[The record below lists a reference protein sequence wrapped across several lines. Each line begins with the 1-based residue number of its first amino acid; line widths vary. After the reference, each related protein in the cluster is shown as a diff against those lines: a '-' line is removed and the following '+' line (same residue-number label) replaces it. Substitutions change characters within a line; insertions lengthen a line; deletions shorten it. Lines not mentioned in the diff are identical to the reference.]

1 MQTFN
6 GTTNWRQ
13 RRLGSFV
20 KSYYADHVS
29 NKWQTLIPQYRS
41 IETGQTVLLVHF
53 LFTSRFNLFFS
64 NRRG

>member
-1 MQTFN
+1 MQTVLQTGGNDVWEAF
-6 GTTNWRQ
+6 
-13 RRLGSFV
+13 L
-20 KSYYADHVS
+20 KSYYADHVF